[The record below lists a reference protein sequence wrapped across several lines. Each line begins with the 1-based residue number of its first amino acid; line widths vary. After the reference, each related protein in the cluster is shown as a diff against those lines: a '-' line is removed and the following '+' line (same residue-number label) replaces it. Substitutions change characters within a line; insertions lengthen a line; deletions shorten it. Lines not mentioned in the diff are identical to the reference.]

1 MMLVEWDDT
10 LILGMA
16 QIDEHHH
23 KLVDILNR
31 CYRALML
38 HDHSHELEG
47 VVAELL
53 DYTQYHFRTE
63 EELMAQSHYAAAP
76 SHAAA
81 HRKFIN
87 SVTNFKDRSDA
98 GESFVAI
105 DVLVFLKDWLV
116 GHIQNTD
123 RAFANFLN
131 DRAGS

>member
-10 LILGMA
+10 LILGSQ

-23 KLVDILNR
+23 RLVEILNR
-31 CYRALML
+31 CYSALML

-53 DYTQYHFRTE
+53 DYTHYHFSTE
-63 EELMAQSHYAAAP
+63 ESLMAEAEYPAAP

-81 HRKFIN
+81 HRKFIRSIN
-87 SVTNFKDRSDA
+87 NFRDRSDA

-116 GHIQNTD
+116 HHIQNTD
-123 RAFANFLN
+123 RAFTNYLN
-131 DRAGS
+131 ERTPS

>member
-1 MMLVEWDDT
+1 MTLVEWDDT
-10 LILGMA
+10 LILGMP
-16 QIDEHHH
+16 QIDEDHH
-23 KLVDILNR
+23 KLVNILNR

-38 HDHSHELEG
+38 HDHSHELQE

-53 DYTQYHFRTE
+53 DYTQYHFATE
-63 EELMAQSHYAAAP
+63 EQLMAQLHYAAAP

-87 SVTNFKDRSDA
+87 SIHNFKDRSDA

-123 RAFANFLN
+123 RAFTNFISERTEL
-131 DRAGS
+131 